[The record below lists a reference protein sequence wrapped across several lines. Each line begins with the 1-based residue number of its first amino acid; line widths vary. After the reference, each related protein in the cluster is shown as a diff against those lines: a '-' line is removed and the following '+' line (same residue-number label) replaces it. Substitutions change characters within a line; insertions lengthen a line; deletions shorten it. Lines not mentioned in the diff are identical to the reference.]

1 MQTMETTQIA
11 ESGPVVETQKP
22 NSNQAGQLLSQKG
35 GASDLAFD
43 GELQVQPE
51 QATDWSKVL
60 KEMKQRG
67 IRALGEDG
75 EADPEGETVAEA
87 DVQAAWERVAPL
99 APLPEPESH
108 PSAAKPTLSEL
119 SRSHDIQRP
128 HSHEQSPLF

>member
-1 MQTMETTQIA
+1 LTSAKPVSVYSVIPKGSLA
-11 ESGPVVETQKP
+11 ERKY
-22 NSNQAGQLLSQKG
+22 QLLSQKG

-87 DVQAAWERVAPL
+87 DVQAAWESIAPL
-99 APLPEPESH
+99 APPPEQSPDHRGPEPEVA
-108 PSAAKPTLSEL
+108 PLLPGFSEA
-119 SRSHDIQRP
+119 RHIENP
-128 HSHEQSPLF
+128 HSYEQPALF